1 MVNPLGR
8 RIFRCLLP
16 GPGLLAAART
26 VPDRPSAPVVRT
38 TAARAPQT
46 VLVRVTGDI
55 DLETAPVL
63 DYTLLCVRT
72 QRIVVDLSGCGFAD
86 CALLSVLLRARRRG
100 ELVLAGSLPIGIQ
113 RLFEL
118 TGTLGAFTITSD
130 AGDMVGEG
138 AFGAA

>member
-1 MVNPLGR
+1 M
-8 RIFRCLLP
+8 
-16 GPGLLAAART
+16 
-26 VPDRPSAPVVRT
+26 
-38 TAARAPQT
+38 
-46 VLVRVTGDI
+46 TGDI

-63 DYTLLCVRT
+63 DYALLCVRT